1 MTAARFVAPPSF
13 SPPPPAHPRA
23 CWTSAAARHDALVV
37 QLLLF
42 QPHLQ
47 LGHLGVVVVEFG
59 LGRLLQIVMCSAMLN
74 CLLQPR
80 ALHLVRRLDLCA
92 LCLLLRRRLQLV
104 LLALNEVEFVEP
116 LRVCALALLG
126 RQLVR
131 LRLLVRVGLAA
142 LDDPVLGIHTTMG
155 MLSISFIVEQLVLKR
170 RHDR

>member
-1 MTAARFVAPPSF
+1 MTAARVVAPPSS
-13 SPPPPAHPRA
+13 SPPPPARPRA

-37 QLLLF
+37 QLLLVGARLVL
-42 QPHLQ
+42 HLRES
-47 LGHLGVVVVEFG
+47 LALRLER
-59 LGRLLQIVMCSAMLN
+59 LGRHRLLEPC
-74 CLLQPR
+74 

-116 LRVCALALLG
+116 LRVCALALIG

-142 LDDPVLGIHTTMG
+142 LDDPVLGVHTTMK
-155 MLSISFIVEQLVLKR
+155 MLSISFIVERLVLKR